1 MAKITFIANYPEMKE
16 IAEEVFTT
24 QGTYAQSF
32 KEADDYILEIISASS
47 TQAVLDHNIDSNVVV
62 ARGAIVYDL
71 KRVGFHLPVVE
82 VIVAGSDLVAA
93 VNEAKQQF
101 GNLPTAVIGSI
112 NMLAGIEQVSKAMG
126 VHLQPYYLK
135 ENSLHEVIEK
145 VEKAE
150 SDGCKTI
157 IGGNNGCRH
166 ARTLGLHAV
175 LIRSGRESISQAI
188 SEAKRIADISIVE
201 QQKTLVYKTI
211 MDYVTEGIIAV
222 DLTQTILVCND
233 IGQKILGMPRETEK
247 YINKHIDSV
256 IQNREIASLIKEDRE
271 LVAETVKFDNQYL
284 TFNNV
289 PVKMNGKRI
298 GRVFTFQNV
307 SRVQELEG
315 KIRGKIY
322 SKGHRAKYSITDILG
337 NSPQITKAKFTCKQ
351 YAAVDSN
358 VLIIG
363 ETGTGKELFAQSIHM
378 LSSRSNESFVAINCA
393 ALSEGLLE
401 SELFGYVEG
410 AFTGATKKG
419 KKGLF
424 ELAHNG
430 TIFLDEISE
439 IPLSLQ
445 AKLLRVIQEQ
455 EVIPIGHDRVLP
467 INVRVISATNKELKI
482 LTQNGEFREDLY
494 FRLNVF
500 TLRIPPLRQR
510 QGDIM
515 LLAKEFLSHFAE
527 LYGRKAPV
535 VDEKAIQLLVQYEWT
550 GNVRE
555 LRNMCER
562 LAALNLTGTITDID
576 IKEHLDTQYIQHPHQ
591 NEEPKEKTTL
601 PFREQERQLIQ
612 EALKSTSFN
621 KTKAAQIL
629 GISRVTLWRKIQ
641 ELDLDV

>member
-1 MAKITFIANYPEMKE
+1 MAKITFIANYPEMVE
-16 IAEEVFTT
+16 IAREIFET
-24 QGTYAQSF
+24 QKQYAKTFEDPQ
-32 KEADDYILEIISASS
+32 EYELEIISASS
-47 TQAVLDHNIDSNVVV
+47 TEAVLQNDINSHVVV
-62 ARGAIVYDL
+62 ARGGIVYDL

-101 GNLPTAVIGSI
+101 NSLPTAVIGSI
-112 NMLAGIEQVSKAMG
+112 NMLAGIEQVSEALK
-126 VHLQPYYLK
+126 VPLQPYYLK
-135 ENSLHEVIEK
+135 ENSLNEVIQL
-145 VEKAE
+145 VERAKA
-150 SDGCKTI
+150 DGFKTL

-166 ARTLGLHAV
+166 AKTVGLNAI
-175 LIRSGRESISQAI
+175 LIRSGRESINQAI
-188 SEAKRIADISIVE
+188 SEAKRIADISIKE
-201 QQKTLVYKTI
+201 QQKALVFKTI

-222 DLTQTILVCND
+222 DNAQTILVFND

-256 IQNREIASLIKEDRE
+256 IPYREIASLIKENRE
-271 LVAETVKFDNQYL
+271 LVAETVKFGGQYL

-289 PVKMNGKRI
+289 PVSMDGKRV

-315 KIRGKIY
+315 KLRGKIY
-322 SKGHRAKYSITDILG
+322 SKGHRAKYSIHDILG
-337 NSPQITKAKFTCKQ
+337 NSPQITKTRFTCKQ

-363 ETGTGKELFAQSIHM
+363 ETGTGKELFAQSLHT
-378 LSSRSNESFVAINCA
+378 LSSRSKESFVAINCA

-455 EVIPIGHDRVLP
+455 EVRPLGHDGVLP
-467 INVRVISATNKELKI
+467 INVRVISATNKELRS
-482 LTQNGEFREDLY
+482 LTEKGEFREDLY

-510 QGDIM
+510 QGDII
-515 LLAKEFLSHFAE
+515 LLARHLLSYFSE
-527 LYGRKAPV
+527 LYGKKTPV
-535 VDEKAIQLLVQYEWT
+535 LDEKAVQSFEQYKWS

-562 LAALNLTGTITDID
+562 LAALNVSGIITGAEVTEHLNDQYINRMQTDISS
-576 IKEHLDTQYIQHPHQ
+576 PV
-591 NEEPKEKTTL
+591 NVL
-601 PFREQERQLIQ
+601 PFQEQERQWIL
-612 EALKSTSFN
+612 EALQATQYNRS
-621 KTKAAQIL
+621 KAAKLL
-629 GISRVTLWRKIQ
+629 GISRATLWRKMQ
-641 ELDLDV
+641 LLELDQ

>member
-1 MAKITFIANYPEMKE
+1 MAKITFVANYPEMIE
-16 IAEEVFTT
+16 IAEEVFAT
-24 QGTYAQSF
+24 QGTYAQSYGQTN
-32 KEADDYILEIISASS
+32 DYTLEIISASS
-47 TQAVLDHNIDSNVVV
+47 TQAVLDHHIDSDVVV
-62 ARGAIVYDL
+62 TRGAIVYDL

-93 VNEAKQQF
+93 VNEAKQF
-101 GNLPTAVIGSI
+101 GTLPTAVIGSI
-112 NMLAGIEQVSKAMG
+112 NMLAGIEQVSQAMG
-126 VHLQPYYLK
+126 VPLYPYYLK

-145 VEKAE
+145 VEQAQ
-150 SDGCKTI
+150 SDGFKTI

-166 ARTLGLHAV
+166 AKTLGINSV

-188 SEAKRIADISIVE
+188 SEAKRIADISIIE
-201 QQKTLVYKTI
+201 QRKTLVYKTI
-211 MDYVTEGIIAV
+211 MDYVSEGIIAV
-222 DLTQTILVCND
+222 DLSHTILVCND
-233 IGQKILGMPRETEK
+233 IGQKILGMPRDTER
-247 YINKHIDSV
+247 YINKHVDSV
-256 IQNREIASLIKEDRE
+256 IHNREIASLIKEDRE
-271 LVAETVKFDNQYL
+271 LVAETVKIDNQHL

-289 PVKMNGKRI
+289 PVKMNGNRI
-298 GRVFTFQNV
+298 GSVFTFQNV

-322 SKGHRAKYSITDILG
+322 SKGHQAKYSIADILG

-363 ETGTGKELFAQSIHM
+363 ETGTGKELFAQSLHT
-378 LSSRSNESFVAINCA
+378 LSDRAKEPFVALNCA

-410 AFTGATKKG
+410 AFTGAAKKG

-455 EVIPIGHDRVLP
+455 EVIPLGHDRVLP
-467 INVRVISATNKELKI
+467 INVRVISATNKELKT
-482 LTQNGEFREDLY
+482 LTLHGEFREDLY

-510 QGDIM
+510 LGDIM
-515 LLAKEFLSHFAE
+515 LLTEFFLSHFAE
-527 LYGRKAPV
+527 IYGRKAPL
-535 VDEKAIQLLVQYEWT
+535 VDEKAKQQLEQYEWT

-562 LAALNLTGTITDID
+562 LAALNVIGVITGNDVKD
-576 IKEHLDTQYIQHPHQ
+576 HLDTQYIHFPQQ
-591 NEEPKEKTTL
+591 AEKPKAESIL

-612 EALKSTSFN
+612 EALQNTSFN

-641 ELDLDV
+641 ELELEQ